1 MQASNLRKITPW
13 VDMGHCQVSVF
24 FDFIQVA
31 IGNRKSLSVSIA
43 DADWHR
49 LFEFCKRQAL
59 IGIGYAAVERLHEVG
74 VECPSAIRLKWYGY
88 ALQIERMNEKLNMQC
103 GEITKRYEHDG
114 LQCCILKGQGN
125 CLNYPESFRMRRTP
139 GDIDVLTVPFENEVS
154 SNLEI
159 ISQ

>member
-1 MQASNLRKITPW
+1 MSLT
-13 VDMGHCQVSVF
+13 F
-24 FDFIQVA
+24 EFIQVA
-31 IGNRKSLSVSIA
+31 IGNRKSLSVAI
-43 DADWHR
+43 DDVDWLR

-74 VECPSAIRLKWYGY
+74 VECPSSIRLQWYGY
-88 ALQIERMNEKLNMQC
+88 ALQIEQMNEKLCKQC